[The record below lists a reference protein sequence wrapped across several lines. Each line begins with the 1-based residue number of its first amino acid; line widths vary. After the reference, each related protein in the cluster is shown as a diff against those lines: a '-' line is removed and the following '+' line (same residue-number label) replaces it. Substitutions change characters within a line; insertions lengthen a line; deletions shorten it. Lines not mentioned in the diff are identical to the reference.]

1 LPMPDDLSD
10 VKAFLDSVTVPDDLS
25 GLI

>member
-1 LPMPDDLSD
+1 MPDDLSD
-10 VKAFLDSVTVPDDLS
+10 VKGFLDSVTVPDDLS

>member
-1 LPMPDDLSD
+1 MPDDLSD

>member
-1 LPMPDDLSD
+1 MPDDLKD

-25 GLI
+25 GLL